1 MKLRIIGFEQDI
13 EFEEN
18 QINILKIE
26 NANLLCNILENIND
40 NVNGISTNEVILLDE
55 KEEITKMEDKIY
67 ILLDIFN
74 IEYNSKKILN
84 KIYKQISEKI
94 KLNEDY
100 ELETLSLKIRKYLTT
115 EINEMP
121 FEFIMKNELD
131 IEDILKLFNL
141 KIDETTYQTL
151 LERLEFFINVLS
163 TLKIAEILIIPNIK
177 LYLNEKEIIE
187 LYKYSLYNNIKLLI
201 IERNLNQTKLKYEKI
216 YYIDSE
222 FDEIIE

>member
-18 QINILKIE
+18 QINI
-26 NANLLCNILENIND
+26 
-40 NVNGISTNEVILLDE
+40 
-55 KEEITKMEDKIY
+55 
-67 ILLDIFN
+67 
-74 IEYNSKKILN
+74 
-84 KIYKQISEKI
+84 
-94 KLNEDY
+94 
-100 ELETLSLKIRKYLTT
+100 
-115 EINEMP
+115 
-121 FEFIMKNELD
+121 
-131 IEDILKLFNL
+131 L

>member
-26 NANLLCNILENIND
+26 SANLLCNILENIND

-151 LERLEFFINVLS
+151 LERLEFLINVLS

>member
-151 LERLEFFINVLS
+151 LERLEFLINVLS